1 MTRRVLLVVFAG
13 SCLQGDDEQQ
23 VWDLFTN
30 MAAALS
36 AGNAEEFLD
45 AFNHAMPGY
54 ESLEADV
61 NALLLQNEVRSS
73 IELISNEGDSTARVV
88 ELDWSMQIVDMQDAG
103 SVTQRRDRVRFQLVK
118 QSKKWRITSLGP
130 LSFFAPPKPTR

>member
-1 MTRRVLLVVFAG
+1 MTRRVLFAVVAG
-13 SCLQGDDEQQ
+13 SCLHGDDQQQ

-45 AFNHAMPGY
+45 AFNHAMADY

-73 IELISNEGDSTARVV
+73 IEQISNEGDSTARVV

-118 QSKKWRITSLGP
+118 QSKKWRITSLAP
-130 LSFFAPPKPTR
+130 LSFFTPPKPTR